1 MMKYQNAKQSADIPP
16 TPPTTPPTMALVSG
30 GAVVGSAAGAGP
42 AADVAVAVDDTT
54 MVEGE
59 EVNTVRLAVIKD
71 CISFAVDAGE
81 STSWAAMTL
90 PCWMAYPLPPA
101 QQARLSCDPVDP
113 QHKLPSAQVVM
124 AQEKSANRFPL
135 ESLRRC

>member
-1 MMKYQNAKQSADIPP
+1 
-16 TPPTTPPTMALVSG
+16 MALVSG
-30 GAVVGSAAGAGP
+30 GAVVGAAAGAGP